1 MAISKEKKAALTSVL
16 KGLNKKFGDKV
27 NFVDDIQEQL
37 KIKRYKTP
45 SLELNIALN
54 GGIPIGKIVELYGQ
68 PSCGKTSLAM
78 EIIKEN
84 QEKDPDFVAGWFET
98 EESVDAKQLEAFGI
112 DMERLVYWD
121 QSDIG
126 AEQGF
131 DILRSL
137 VESGEFG
144 FIVVNSVAG
153 LCATKEVKDEMEQQ
167 NIGLI
172 ARLMSKLFR
181 VVTGSASKNK
191 TTLLFINQ
199 VRDKVGVMFGNPE
212 TTTGG
217 KALNFYSSVRIA
229 MSKVKLDKSDS
240 ITEEDGLKV
249 RCRVKKNRFAI
260 GNPYKEC
267 DYYALYGIGIDS
279 TVEIPN
285 ILEREGMIQKSG
297 SWIYY
302 PSKDNYTT
310 IAGVECKWNS
320 RKAFVE
326 ALKKNV
332 DLLNFFNDIIDK
344 LYDSENAG
352 SHLSKEEIEKIEQ
365 EDKELKDAFS
375 DDVLIEGIS

>member
-1 MAISKEKKAALTSVL
+1 
-16 KGLNKKFGDKV
+16 
-27 NFVDDIQEQL
+27 
-37 KIKRYKTP
+37 
-45 SLELNIALN
+45 
-54 GGIPIGKIVELYGQ
+54 
-68 PSCGKTSLAM
+68 
-78 EIIKEN
+78 
-84 QEKDPDFVAGWFET
+84 
-98 EESVDAKQLEAFGI
+98 
-112 DMERLVYWD
+112 MERLVYWD

-375 DDVLIEGIS
+375 DGVFIEGIS